1 MNVRLPLRFNE
12 SDSFTRVWPSLP
24 LSLKYIF
31 LKLSLRCT
39 IWYKWIFYFLD
50 SSLFLYFPFCFSL
63 DPEEDPLCTLLLMD
77 YYCIKAEEYTY
88 FVQLYEEYEA
98 LRQIS
103 MLPNFL
109 YSYALALFHMERLE
123 EADATVRFLL
133 SIFRL
138 LYSFLFRKTFSLPIL
153 KKNNSHSYNR

>member
-1 MNVRLPLRFNE
+1 MNL
-12 SDSFTRVWPSLP
+12 
-24 LSLKYIF
+24 YIVDTNTNTDYCTKF
-31 LKLSLRCT
+31 IIIIIFIFRC
-39 IWYKWIFYFLD
+39 
-50 SSLFLYFPFCFSL
+50 SL

-109 YSYALALFHMERLE
+109 YSYALALFHMGRLE
-123 EADATVRFLL
+123 EADATVRSLFSVLELL
-133 SIFRL
+133 RFILPLEFAV
-138 LYSFLFRKTFSLPIL
+138 YSR
-153 KKNNSHSYNR
+153 